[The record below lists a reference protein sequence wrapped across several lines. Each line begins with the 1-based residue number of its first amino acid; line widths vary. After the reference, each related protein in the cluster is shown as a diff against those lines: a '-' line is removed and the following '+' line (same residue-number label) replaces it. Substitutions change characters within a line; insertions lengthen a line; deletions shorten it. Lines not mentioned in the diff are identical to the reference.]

1 MRDPAIDVRKGP
13 GTHSVTLE
21 EAPGQRPR
29 ALRAWLFLFWFCVR
43 RQARVRQMVWIAL
56 GLLVLS
62 ATVVGL
68 LTLAN
73 RWGMH
78 HWRYPRRLGP
88 TYEQWGELLRA
99 LPSRPPASDVRNA
112 WVGAARTLVGQ
123 SGFLVFSKELVFLVY
138 LSFLMPIWT
147 LSFATEAV
155 AGEREARTLIWLL
168 NQPLPRPGIYLV
180 KFVALLPYTLGFNL
194 GGFAI
199 LCLAA
204 GRAGEPAMRLY
215 WPAVLCGTLAFTA
228 LFQLMGACTRRAAVL
243 AIVYSFFLEIVLG
256 HMPGHLK
263 RISLGFYT
271 RCMMFEEAQ
280 RFGIQPEKPSVYLPV
295 EGITAAWVLIG
306 VAIACVAIGMH
317 LFSRAEYRDLT

>member
-1 MRDPAIDVRKGP
+1 VTDVPATP
-13 GTHSVTLE
+13 GGLLLQTD
-21 EAPGQRPR
+21 EAPPQRPG
-29 ALRAWLFLFWFCVR
+29 AVRAWLYLFWFCVR

-62 ATVVGL
+62 ATMVGL
-68 LTLAN
+68 VTLAN

-88 TYEQWGELLRA
+88 TYEQWAELLRA
-99 LPSRPPASDVRNA
+99 LPSRPPAGAVRDA
-112 WVGAARTLVGQ
+112 WIGAARGLIGQ

-147 LSFATEAV
+147 LSFATDAI
-155 AGEREARTLIWLL
+155 AGEREDRTLIWIL
-168 NQPLPRPGIYLV
+168 NQPLARPGIYLV
-180 KFVALLPYTLGFNL
+180 KFLALLPYTLGLNL
-194 GGFAI
+194 GGFAV

-204 GRAGEPAMRLY
+204 GRAGEPAMRNY
-215 WPAVLCGTLAFTA
+215 WPAVLFGTLAFTA
-228 LFQLMGACTRRAAVL
+228 LFQLMGACFRRAAVL

-256 HMPGHLK
+256 HMPGHMK

-280 RFGIQPEKPSVYLPV
+280 AFGIQAEKPAVYLPV
-295 EGITAAWVLIG
+295 DGFVAAWVLVG
-306 VAIACVAIGMH
+306 VAVACVAIGM
-317 LFSRAEYRDLT
+317 LVFSRAEYRDLN